1 MSRIKILVDAHVFDG
16 EFQGSRTFIENIYK
30 ALINNYSDKFQF
42 YFAAHNIA
50 TLKKIFG
57 EEHEYL
63 QLKSTNKYS
72 RLLFEFPSLIKQY
85 KIDWAHFQYI
95 SPLFKTCKYIVTCH
109 DVLFERYPQYFPL
122 SYRLSKH
129 LLFKRS
135 AKNSDLLTTVSR
147 YSKNEIA
154 HFYKINKKDIH
165 ITFNGVNNEE
175 VLNRVKP
182 EEPYLLYVS
191 RIEPRKN
198 HHLLLAAM
206 KNLGL
211 FEKGYKLIIVG
222 KESIANNAFN
232 SLKSEVLKVHPGSI
246 IIKESISEEE
256 KNSLIDACS
265 LFVYPSS
272 AEGFGI
278 PPLEAALRMKPVIC
292 SNKTSMRE
300 FDFFGKGHI
309 NPDNQSE
316 LEVAISGFLNGNI
329 KPDLK
334 AIAKQIENTYSWN
347 KSADTLAGLLLNFNS

>member
-30 ALINNYSDKFQF
+30 ALINKYSDKFQF
-42 YFAAHNIA
+42 YFAAHNIG
-50 TLKKIFG
+50 TLKIIFG
-57 EEHEYL
+57 DGNEYL

-72 RLLFEFPSLIKQY
+72 RLLFEYPSLIKQN

-95 SPLFKTCKYIVTCH
+95 SPLFKACKYIVTCH
-109 DVLFERYPQYFPL
+109 DVLFERFPQYFPL

-165 ITFNGVNNEE
+165 ITFNGVNNVE
-175 VLNRVKP
+175 VLKTDKP
-182 EEPYLLYVS
+182 DEAYLLYVS

-198 HHLLLAAM
+198 HHMLLAAM

-222 KESIANNAFN
+222 KESIANTTFN
-232 SLKSEVLKVHPGSI
+232 SLKKEILRVHPGSI
-246 IIKESISEEE
+246 IIKENISEEE
-256 KNSLIDACS
+256 KNNLIDACC

-300 FDFFGKGHI
+300 YDFFGEGHI
-309 NPDNQSE
+309 NPENQSE
-316 LEVAISGFLNGNI
+316 LQETILGFLNGHI
-329 KPDLK
+329 KTDLG
-334 AIAKQIENTYSWN
+334 AIAEQIESKYSWD
-347 KSADTLAGLLLNFNS
+347 KSADSLAGLILNFNS